1 MSGRQSEDHSSA
13 TGAPIVRE
21 VAALLIRLGRPGMRL
36 VTSTDGSVAVV
47 GPGRAARPQ
56 PVAVP
61 ILQAARSAGLL
72 TLSTATGHEVLSKQ
86 GNAAL
91 RQLLMSDAAPAPRPA
106 VKSNTPERRADR
118 LSLVEQLGVRRDAK
132 GVPLLS
138 EMQIAA
144 AQRFTRDFATGGLQ
158 PRVTARWSAE
168 ASRDQSRRGAPGA
181 GVELSEAVAAAQ
193 ARARKALA
201 SLGGSLADVVMDVCC
216 FERGLEAIEAARHWP
231 SRSGRI
237 VLGIALDALAAHYGM
252 SGKAT
257 SQSSAKRHW
266 AEPDFKPTTDAWIK
280 R

>member
-1 MSGRQSEDHSSA
+1 
-13 TGAPIVRE
+13 
-21 VAALLIRLGRPGMRL
+21 
-36 VTSTDGSVAVV
+36 
-47 GPGRAARPQ
+47 
-56 PVAVP
+56 
-61 ILQAARSAGLL
+61 
-72 TLSTATGHEVLSKQ
+72 
-86 GNAAL
+86 
-91 RQLLMSDAAPAPRPA
+91 MSDAAPAPRPA
-106 VKSNTPERRADR
+106 VKSNTPERRTER
-118 LSLVEQLGVRRDAK
+118 LSLVEQLGARRDAR

-168 ASRDQSRRGAPGA
+168 ASSDQRRRGAPGA

-201 SLGGSLADVVMDVCC
+201 ALGGSLADVVMDVCC

-257 SQSSAKRHW
+257 GQSSATRHW
-266 AEPDFKPTTDAWIK
+266 AEADFKPTTDVWIK